1 MKTQK
6 VVTVNVLSRVGVNNQ
21 AGEFKELE
29 FPTLNRYLS
38 EGYNIVNVHQI
49 APSPQL
55 YVVTITFIL
64 EKNE

>member
-6 VVTVNVLSRVGVNNQ
+6 VVTVNVLSRVGT
-21 AGEFKELE
+21 ASSTEFKELE
-29 FPTLNRYLS
+29 FPTLNRYLA
-38 EGYNIVNVHQI
+38 EGYSIVNVYQI

-55 YVVTITFIL
+55 YCVTITFIL